1 MIFIFKKFLLVIF
14 SILFF
19 AAPVFVMA
27 QATTNN
33 LGNAIDRVDTVAGTE
48 GAGLENKDINEV
60 VSTVIVA
67 IFALLGVIFLVL
79 MIYAGFLWMTAR
91 GNDEQVS
98 RAQKILQQSV
108 IGLIIIVGAYA
119 ITYFVLSNLLPKQ

>member
-1 MIFIFKKFLLVIF
+1 MKFIFKKFLLVIF